1 MRKRKP
7 IIILLIID
15 ILAIVLIVCN
25 VKFAIFNKMATAIS
39 KVLHPQQE
47 YNITPHDR
55 TKPTPSNPDTPVDPS
70 NPDNPDE
77 PEIVINYPLEVTF
90 DGMGGTVTGE
100 TSFYLDGTEK
110 TIDDLIYPEIEYL
123 EYEFIE
129 WEKEEYIKVV
139 DHKIVYVWE
148 YYAIWEY
155 SPIDYYTRILS
166 SSSFNL
172 SGSTYTLDVDKNT
185 TSCAILSNFKY
196 RNNVATAEL
205 YSDSTCT
212 NEVTDENVNIEPGYN
227 YYWLKIDAGIHGT
240 AVWKVEVY
248 RVREYSVTFTVSGL
262 LDSIPGLEDFVVKEK
277 DNARLSRISSVLNI
291 PGYAF
296 TPSVSL
302 NTLIDHDMDVNI
314 NVTYANYSVN
324 YANTLGATNTNATH
338 FDMRD
343 EFELTPIE
351 KFGYVFNGWTL
362 NGEPITKVNV
372 GTTNNLTIT
381 ANWTII
387 TWNISYDLGGGVAE
401 PNAESYTVEDNVVLN
416 TPIKGGFVFSG
427 WNIYD
432 ENDNPLAYDPAF
444 KYYKNVKVVAT
455 YTQALTSSFYG
466 KYPQERVTD
475 DGLIGLL
482 DSMTPVNGIYS
493 VGGNEYVKQTAH
505 AFLDGLKFR
514 DGTPISN
521 GTDYYFKLCP
531 IEWVEMKVNDN
542 EYTLMSKYVLDAD
555 IFDETTNNYINSQL
569 FTQLNGKVNLLFSE
583 NELLNLKQYEI
594 SNAYDTVNPENFDEA
609 NTWTYDSGE
618 GYICIPSYY
627 DVSTYLTEANT
638 LITDYAIAKGCLF
651 NPTNYNAFYFYRSP
665 YSETREKYVA
675 GYNASGDGSANGCL
689 DINTIYGL
697 RLVICVESGEK
708 TE

>member
-55 TKPTPSNPDTPVDPS
+55 TKPTPSNPDNPS
-70 NPDNPDE
+70 NPDTPDNPDE
-77 PEIVINYPLEVTF
+77 PEIVINYPLEITF

-100 TSFYLDGTEK
+100 TSFYLDGEEK
-110 TIDDLIYPEIEYL
+110 TIDDLVFPEIEYL
-123 EYEFIE
+123 EYEFIK
-129 WEKEEYIKVV
+129 WDKEEYFKVV

-166 SSSFNL
+166 SSSFKL

-185 TSCAILSNFKY
+185 TSCAVLSNFKY
-196 RNNVATAEL
+196 RNNVATAKL
-205 YSDSTCT
+205 YSDNACT
-212 NEVTDENVNIEPGYN
+212 SEITDENVNVEPGYN

-240 AVWKVEVY
+240 AVWKIEVY

-277 DNARLSRISSVLNI
+277 DYARLSRISSALNI

-314 NVTYANYSVN
+314 NVSYANYSVS
-324 YANTLGATNTNATH
+324 YTDTLGATNTNVTH

-351 KFGYVFNGWTL
+351 KFGYIFNGWTL

-372 GTTNNLTIT
+372 GTTNNLTIQ

-401 PNAESYTVEDNVVLN
+401 PNAESYTVEDNIVLH
-416 TPIKGGFVFSG
+416 TPRKGGFVFSG
-427 WNIYD
+427 WNVYD

-455 YTQALTSSFYG
+455 YAQALTSDYYG

-505 AFLDGLKFR
+505 PFLDGLKFR
-514 DGTPISN
+514 DGTPIAN

-531 IEWVEMKVNDN
+531 VEWVVMKTDDN
-542 EYTLMSKYVLDAD
+542 EYTLISKYVLDAD

-569 FTQLNGKVNLLFSE
+569 FTYLNGKVDSMFSE

-594 SNAYDTVNPENFDEA
+594 SNAYATVNPDNFEET
-609 NTWTYDSGE
+609 NTWSYDSTE

-627 DVSTYLTEANT
+627 DVATYLTEANS

-675 GYNASGDGSANGCL
+675 GYNASGEGSANGCL
-689 DINTIYGL
+689 DITTTYGL
-697 RLVICVESGEK
+697 RLIICVESGEK